1 MFRYQLAIIVLS
13 VFCILF
19 SFAMPTTKNKCS
31 REQSEREKY
40 AIRKK
45 QKQVRKELNR
55 MEMNRRKKAESRKNQ
70 ETSRIINE

>member
-13 VFCILF
+13 VFCISF
-19 SFAMPTTKNKCS
+19 SFAMPTTKNKRS
-31 REQSEREKY
+31 REQSKCEKY

-45 QKQVRKELNR
+45 KQVRKELNR